1 MGEEAPHRT
10 AFEFVSEREV
20 EIQRNLTLSDEAS
33 QDIYNRFDKDN
44 NSVFSEDE
52 VRDAEIRLSQQMADR
67 LAPPTRLGGATPE
80 DPNLGSIVL
89 PEAEGRIDRADSID
103 AKALYKHEFNP
114 DLQATH
120 HEFEILAEDGE
131 EGEELRVE
139 APPAFKIVDSEGLED
154 QQREVRTL
162 EGERARN
169 STVALTLE
177 RVYRPPIMTIDHPEP
192 NESVEVN
199 ETVTFSGSTE
209 TDEELKVAG
218 LGVYGADGGK
228 MTLAPGPYWSAAWT
242 PQHENQKLTVTIEVR
257 DSAFQYAREEI
268 TLTVVDP
275 SESSEHRQSG
285 NVIPAP
291 SSLLAG
297 LASAAFLQYRR
308 RTT

>member
-1 MGEEAPHRT
+1 
-10 AFEFVSEREV
+10 
-20 EIQRNLTLSDEAS
+20 
-33 QDIYNRFDKDN
+33 
-44 NSVFSEDE
+44 
-52 VRDAEIRLSQQMADR
+52 
-67 LAPPTRLGGATPE
+67 
-80 DPNLGSIVL
+80 
-89 PEAEGRIDRADSID
+89 
-103 AKALYKHEFNP
+103 
-114 DLQATH
+114 
-120 HEFEILAEDGE
+120 
-131 EGEELRVE
+131 
-139 APPAFKIVDSEGLED
+139 
-154 QQREVRTL
+154 
-162 EGERARN
+162 
-169 STVALTLE
+169 
-177 RVYRPPIMTIDHPEP
+177 MTIDHPEP

-199 ETVTFSGSTE
+199 ETVTFSGSAE

-257 DSAFQYAREEI
+257 DSASQYAREEI